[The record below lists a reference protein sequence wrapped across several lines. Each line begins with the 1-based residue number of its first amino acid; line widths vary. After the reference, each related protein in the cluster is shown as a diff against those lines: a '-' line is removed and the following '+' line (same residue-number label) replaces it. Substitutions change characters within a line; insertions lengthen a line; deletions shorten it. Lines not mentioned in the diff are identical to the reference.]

1 MKSLQPLSIQTTSNH
16 TEPSMQE
23 EKEKVEE
30 VEEEGQ
36 EIELPEEVSEDAPAI
51 ETKEEEKP
59 EEEVKESEKEET
71 DELDNY
77 SDSVKKRISKLTSKF
92 REEERQRQ
100 AAIEYA
106 EAVKKQNEELQS
118 RLSKLDTTYVGE
130 FDSRVQS
137 QSIAAKEAYRKA
149 VEDNDVDAMYEAQ
162 QNISRIALEEARLN
176 QIKQQREEQAKIQEA
191 NGAAPAPAPAQPSAT
206 PPPPPKPD
214 PKAEEWAQKNT
225 WFGQDQTMTYAA
237 FGLHKQ
243 LIEEEGFDATS
254 DEYYTELDNRI
265 RTEFPHKFQETQK
278 KSSGPRVASA
288 GTTASKSSSPK
299 GRRTVKLT
307 PSQIAIAKRLNV
319 PLEEYAKYV
328 KE

>member
-1 MKSLQPLSIQTTSNH
+1 
-16 TEPSMQE
+16 MQE

-36 EIELPEEVSEDAPAI
+36 EIELPEEASEDAPAM

-176 QIKQQREEQAKIQEA
+176 QIKQQREEQAKAQEA
-191 NGAAPAPAPAQPSAT
+191 NGASPAPAQPSAM

-237 FGLHKQ
+237 FGIHKQ